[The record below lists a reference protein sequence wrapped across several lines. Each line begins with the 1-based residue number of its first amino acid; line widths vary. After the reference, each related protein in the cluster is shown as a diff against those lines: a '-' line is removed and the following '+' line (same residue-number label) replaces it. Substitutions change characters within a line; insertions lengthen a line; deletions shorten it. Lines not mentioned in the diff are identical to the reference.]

1 MSHKNGRQRPH
12 RINVGDRVHYPTVGA
27 GFRAEVIEDRGHI
40 GYGGRRLLQIRTF
53 SDYEESRL
61 EFAVPEEELELME

>member
-1 MSHKNGRQRPH
+1 MPQKNGKRRTY
-12 RINVGDRVHYPTVGA
+12 RINVGDRVRYPNAGS

-53 SDYEESRL
+53 ADYEESRL